1 MKVNEIK
8 IPMIDV
14 NDQMAV
20 VEQISFEQGEFV
32 EVGVTLFSIST
43 SKVVKE
49 VSSDYCGYIVYTV
62 NEFDEVVAGSV
73 VAQIYQAKEE
83 ALAKAK
89 ELHQICE
96 NSIQINAS
104 KKAIKYAAEI
114 GLDLS
119 EMAQDKIIKVK
130 DVDAFIEKRKS

>member
-1 MKVNEIK
+1 MKVKEII

-20 VEQISFEQGEFV
+20 VEQISFEHGEFV

-49 VSSDYCGYIVYTV
+49 LSSDCCGYIVYMV

-73 VAQIYQAKEE
+73 VAQIYEAKEK

-89 ELHQICE
+89 ELQQICD

-119 EMAQDKIIKVK
+119 EMAPDRIIKVK
-130 DVDAFIEKRKS
+130 DDAAYIQKRTS